1 MTNGINVK
9 IIKDSLIAG
18 DRYITVE
25 TFYPRII
32 HGEVLRHRNISHSVA
47 SSRAIPTKR
56 YIQDYVTFIP
66 NNLRKNEKGMS
77 PSSYLESN
85 EDKEV
90 IFNDYFQLIK
100 HVSSCASKWS
110 EMTLA
115 KEQVNRILEPFSYVR
130 DLMTFSFH
138 DIEDVFLLRCH
149 RDAQEEI
156 RDLFTVIRNKIE
168 QSQPDRREVHFPYVD
183 DIDFV
188 NYKMEDLLKVS
199 IARCARTSYD
209 SNVTDNKSTLEEDI
223 NLYDR
228 LISSKHFSPSEHI
241 IFSRKHYERQI
252 LNKLH
257 SIMVLEL
264 PKESYQ
270 YEMSV
275 KEKRRY
281 LFPFSGNLGGDI
293 VQYRKILEKNIT

>member
-1 MTNGINVK
+1 MTNNINVK

-32 HGEVLRHRNISHSVA
+32 HSEVLRHRNISHSVA

-66 NNLRKNEKGMS
+66 TNLRKNEKGMS
-77 PSSYLESN
+77 PSQYLESN
-85 EDKEV
+85 DDKE
-90 IFNDYFQLIK
+90 IILNDYFQLMK
-100 HVSSCASKWS
+100 HVSVCANKWS
-110 EMTLA
+110 ELALA

-130 DLMTFSFH
+130 DLMTFSLP
-138 DIEDVFLLRCH
+138 DVEDVFLLRCH

-156 RDLFTVIRNKIE
+156 RDLFSLIKEKID
-168 QSQPDRREVHFPYVD
+168 QSEPDRREVHFPYVD

-188 NYKMEDLLKVS
+188 NHKTEDLLKVS

-209 SNVTDNKSTLEEDI
+209 SNATDKRSTLEEDI

-228 LISSKHFSPSEHI
+228 LIGSKHLSPSEHI
-241 IFSRKHYERQI
+241 IFSRKYYEKQI
-252 LNKLH
+252 LNKID
-257 SIMVLEL
+257 SIETNKTEN
-264 PKESYQ
+264 KEYMFS
-270 YEMSV
+270 MSV
-275 KEKRRY
+275 KERRRY
-281 LFPFSGNLGGDI
+281 QFPFSGNLGGDI
-293 VQYRKILEKNIT
+293 IQYRKILERNI